1 MSPTKS
7 KWKTRMEEFLEDI
20 ELELGATAP
29 ADSLAAL
36 NAFRKRLDEDLDS
49 RRRKQFGRDF
59 DAFIE
64 SKPYLKVAV
73 TRLLRRQ
80 VRPAVKAAM
89 VALEEAKVVL
99 AKYRKKKRFEKA

>member
-1 MSPTKS
+1 VSLTKS
-7 KWKTRMEEFLEDI
+7 EWKTFREEFVDDI
-20 ELELGATAP
+20 ERELGATAP

-49 RRRKQFGRDF
+49 RRRKRFDRDL

-73 TRLLRRQ
+73 TRHLRRQ
-80 VRPAVKAAM
+80 IRPAVKAAM

-99 AKYRKKKRFEKA
+99 AKYRKKKRVETA